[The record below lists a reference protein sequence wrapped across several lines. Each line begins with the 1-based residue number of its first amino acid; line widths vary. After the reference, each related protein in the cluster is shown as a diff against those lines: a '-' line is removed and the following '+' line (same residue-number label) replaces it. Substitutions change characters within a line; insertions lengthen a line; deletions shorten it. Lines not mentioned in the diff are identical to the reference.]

1 MPVLSPQFTKNVATR
16 WTQRPQ
22 TSTLMQKNTKRWAVH
37 PDGSRLRFKIH
48 TSFKDFSVEKLH
60 EVLRS
65 LLASASGGCGC
76 TVLAHTFV
84 LTARFFH
91 VVPFRKRYPCSM
103 GYFNVQTPRLYF
115 DSSLTYL
122 SLLVHTDHDA
132 WHLGPAD
139 NRREH
144 SARCIVT
151 SKISLAHAT
160 DVVDD
165 KRFHFLFGHVYRNGR
180 TESVWAI
187 FAHLMENCCATH
199 TIQRQRCR

>member
-1 MPVLSPQFTKNVATR
+1 MDAAT
-16 WTQRPQ
+16 TDKHIKA
-22 TSTLMQKNTKRWAVH
+22 KNTKRWAVH

-76 TVLAHTFV
+76 TVLAHSFV

-91 VVPFRKRYPCSM
+91 VVPFRKRHPCSM

-122 SLLVHTDHDA
+122 SFWSIPTMMPGI
-132 WHLGPAD
+132 LGLPTIEGNTARGASSPAK
-139 NRREH
+139 
-144 SARCIVT
+144 SALHMPLTLSTT
-151 SKISLAHAT
+151 SAATSSSAMFTGMDGQKVCGQYSLT
-160 DVVDD
+160 
-165 KRFHFLFGHVYRNGR
+165 
-180 TESVWAI
+180 
-187 FAHLMENCCATH
+187 
-199 TIQRQRCR
+199 